1 LKNAKKLIAIK
12 GKKVTQFDLVKD
24 RPDEETLLSFLMGP
38 TGNLRA
44 PTAILGSLVVVGFNP
59 EAYAEIFGI

>member
-1 LKNAKKLIAIK
+1 LKNAKRLIAIK

>member
-1 LKNAKKLIAIK
+1 LIAIK